1 MSCVFQNI
9 DPPPPLRP
17 ASVYPPPLFRGEDT
31 LAGWRRGWG
40 VNILEDA
47 RHGSVLYLYRILFE
61 LYKGNIPKR
70 TMIILE
76 FEQAEGARLP
86 PPESKFL
93 PRGMLGIILL
103 LLLFA
108 SNSMAQTFG

>member
-1 MSCVFQNI
+1 
-9 DPPPPLRP
+9 
-17 ASVYPPPLFRGEDT
+17 
-31 LAGWRRGWG
+31 
-40 VNILEDA
+40 
-47 RHGSVLYLYRILFE
+47 
-61 LYKGNIPKR
+61 
-70 TMIILE
+70 MIILE

-108 SNSMAQTFG
+108 SNSMAQTFGQLYGVQSAYKLYFATMYSISCIDCVFRNVHKELSQGAWQTKIAFSQR

>member
-1 MSCVFQNI
+1 
-9 DPPPPLRP
+9 
-17 ASVYPPPLFRGEDT
+17 
-31 LAGWRRGWG
+31 
-40 VNILEDA
+40 
-47 RHGSVLYLYRILFE
+47 
-61 LYKGNIPKR
+61 
-70 TMIILE
+70 LE